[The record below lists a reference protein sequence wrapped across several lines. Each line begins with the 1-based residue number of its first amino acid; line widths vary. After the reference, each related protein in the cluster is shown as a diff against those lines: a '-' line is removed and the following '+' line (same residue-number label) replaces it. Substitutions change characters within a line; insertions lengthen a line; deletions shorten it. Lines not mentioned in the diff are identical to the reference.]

1 MGARRDESLNG
12 GAAIAAAL
20 PIVERVSGGDA
31 RRVTGWA
38 TVELDRAERDVA
50 ADFASSGPATARDL
64 PDDALLGAHC
74 RLVTFGRGEGEILLL
89 EPATEG
95 RIAAS
100 LARFGEG
107 PIAVYVV
114 VPNARFGEL
123 VRDAGQAGLAL
134 SSEAAGP
141 FGRQRL
147 VAGGPPWGAHLCV
160 ARSMPES
167 EPPAGSPPAAGAV
180 TIEP

>member
-1 MGARRDESLNG
+1 MEALHGAD
-12 GAAIAAAL
+12 AIAPAL
-20 PIVERVSGGDA
+20 SVIDAISGPDA

-50 ADFASSGPATARDL
+50 AAFAPSGAATARDL
-64 PDDALLGAHC
+64 PDDTLLGARC
-74 RLVTFGRGEGEILLL
+74 RVVTLGVGEREVLLL

-107 PIAVYVV
+107 PIAEYLI
-114 VPNARFGEL
+114 VPHDRFGDL
-123 VRDAGQAGLAL
+123 VRDAVEAGLVL
-134 SSEAAGP
+134 SAEAAGP

-147 VAGGPPWGAHLCV
+147 VVGGQPWGAHLCV
-160 ARSMPES
+160 AQS
-167 EPPAGSPPAAGAV
+167 AGADGAAGAA
-180 TIEP
+180 TIGP